1 VKFRQA
7 GLTLPSPYSGCFLYN
22 VHIGKCSYEFKGKEQ
37 KRLQSVHRRKM
48 MERVIPTKEELLVIL
63 QKIKEEYDAKKEKD
77 KNNS

>member
-1 VKFRQA
+1 
-7 GLTLPSPYSGCFLYN
+7 
-22 VHIGKCSYEFKGKEQ
+22 
-37 KRLQSVHRRKM
+37 

>member
-1 VKFRQA
+1 
-7 GLTLPSPYSGCFLYN
+7 
-22 VHIGKCSYEFKGKEQ
+22 
-37 KRLQSVHRRKM
+37 M